1 MIKENIT
8 NLATPPS
15 STKGSQL
22 KFLQGLINSYLQEGT
37 LKLTFQAN
45 LHFDVVQ
52 SKTLSLCGMFAGITM
67 FK

>member
-8 NLATPPS
+8 NLTAPS
-15 STKGSQL
+15 PSTKSLQL

-37 LKLTFQAN
+37 LKLTFYTN

-52 SKTLSLCGMFAGITM
+52 SKTLSLCGMSAGITM